1 MEHLNINTDNMKKI
15 LLLFSIAFLMV
26 FSSCATTKGYVGP
39 KQNKASLAT
48 IKQGKAITNNIFKNR
63 TTTELAEIIGVDSIT
78 GINQNHCYILPGT
91 HTVEILHFQITG
103 ILGRMVGYYLIT
115 FNAEAGKE
123 YLLWTITD
131 PQKSEVEVYV
141 TNADNGERV
150 ESTVEHKYK
159 FKE

>member
-1 MEHLNINTDNMKKI
+1 
-15 LLLFSIAFLMV
+15 
-26 FSSCATTKGYVGP
+26 
-39 KQNKASLAT
+39 
-48 IKQGKAITNNIFKNR
+48 
-63 TTTELAEIIGVDSIT
+63 
-78 GINQNHCYILPGT
+78 
-91 HTVEILHFQITG
+91 
-103 ILGRMVGYYLIT
+103 MVGYYLIT